1 MYYSTHIGPK
11 WIAIGVLIGIA
22 AAISSIWSAKRT
34 RKRQGELFELATRL
48 GLDFNPGENPV
59 LPIEFGFIDQLNR
72 GDNRTAFNVLSGTL
86 NGRNVVAFDYH
97 YETHS
102 TDGKGNRST
111 THHYFSVAVMR
122 LEAEFPKL
130 TIAHENLL
138 LKIAEVFGYQNI
150 QFESAE
156 FSKTFCVRSPDKKFA
171 YDVCNAQMIEYLLAN
186 RDIHLA
192 IEVHALALLSDA
204 QLPAVQI
211 EPNLQRLLEIRSR
224 MPDYLFQ
231 KTRDEPCTDCH
242 SDCRSGSPDLGHRA
256 I

>member
-1 MYYSTHIGPK
+1 VHHSAHIGPL
-11 WIAIGVLIGIA
+11 GVLIVVLIGVA
-22 AAISSIWSAKRT
+22 AAISTIWGAART
-34 RKRQGELFELATRL
+34 RKRLQELRELAGRL
-48 GLDFNPGENPV
+48 GLDFNPMENPV

-72 GDNRTAFNVLSGTL
+72 GDNRNAFNVLSGTL
-86 NGRNVVAFDYH
+86 SGRNVVAFDYH

-102 TDGKGNRST
+102 TDGKGNRRT

-156 FSKTFCVRSPDKKFA
+156 FSKAFCVRSPDKKFA

-204 QLPAVQI
+204 QLPAAQI
-211 EPNLQRLLEIRSR
+211 ERNLQRLLEIRSR
-224 MPDYLFQ
+224 LPEYLFQ
-231 KTRDEPCTDCH
+231 KT
-242 SDCRSGSPDLGHRA
+242 
-256 I
+256 